1 MENVEVYAQTDTG
14 EILRH
19 GNASPATAIQVAIQF
34 ERNVQHVSDP
44 APPAVSLVQQALIIS
59 VLIKLASQLALLV
72 TMPMDS
78 PIQITYVCN
87 AIRIIL
93 QPHLMERASL
103 VMDLTPITA
112 YLVVISSIWIQQLEN
127 V

>member
-1 MENVEVYAQTDTG
+1 M
-14 EILRH
+14 
-19 GNASPATAIQVAIQF
+19 
-34 ERNVQHVSDP
+34 QHVLEEEP
-44 APPAVSLVQQALIIS
+44 LVALLVQLEHTIS
-59 VLIKLASQLALLV
+59 VLIKLASQLAHLA

-93 QPHLMERASL
+93 PPRLMERASL